1 MNGPIPLALYMKQC
15 LTSATHG
22 YYTTN
27 PRDPFGPVG
36 DFVTSPELTQL
47 FGEMLALWIL
57 TEWLGQGRVRSGV
70 VLMELGP
77 GKGTL
82 MADVLR
88 TLRAFPDMQRA
99 VSRVVLVEASP
110 RLREVQRNL
119 LCGDCGTAASG
130 GQENEAK
137 VWEELENGWKAWA
150 KGEFGGIEIQWYEDW
165 DLVPKGMWRV

>member
-36 DFVTSPELTQL
+36 DFITSPELTQL
-47 FGEMLALWIL
+47 FGEMLALWVL
-57 TEWLGQGRVRSGV
+57 TEWLGQGRVQSGV

-88 TLRAFPDMQRA
+88 TLNSFPDMQRA
-99 VSRVVLVEASP
+99 VGKVVLVEASP

-119 LCGDCGTAASG
+119 LCGHTPAG
-130 GQENEAK
+130 GQEN
-137 VWEELENGWKAWA
+137 VCEELENGWKARA
-150 KGEFGGIEIQWYEDW
+150 KEELGGVEIQWYEDW
-165 DLVPKGMWRV
+165 DLVPKGTWRVRPT

>member
-22 YYTTN
+22 YYTTT
-27 PRDPFGPVG
+27 PRDPFGPMG
-36 DFVTSPELTQL
+36 DFITSPELTQL

-57 TEWLGQGRVRSGV
+57 TEWLGQGRVQSGV

-88 TLRAFPDMQRA
+88 TLRSFPDMQRA
-99 VSRVVLVEASP
+99 VSKVVLVEASP
-110 RLREVQRNL
+110 RLREAQRDL
-119 LCGDCGTAASG
+119 LCGNCDNTVVG
-130 GQENEAK
+130 
-137 VWEELENGWKAWA
+137 EELENGWKARA
-150 KGEFGGIEIQWYEDW
+150 KEELGGMEIQWYEDW
-165 DLVPKGMWRV
+165 DLVPRGTWRK

>member
-22 YYTTN
+22 YYTTT

-36 DFVTSPELTQL
+36 DFITSPELTQL

-57 TEWLGQGRVRSGV
+57 IEWLGQGRVQSGV

-88 TLRAFPDMQRA
+88 TLKSFPDMQRA
-99 VSRVVLVEASP
+99 VSKVVLVEASP
-110 RLREVQRNL
+110 KLRETQRNL
-119 LCGDCGTAASG
+119 LCGNCRSAG
-130 GQENEAK
+130 GK
-137 VWEELENGWKAWA
+137 GGWEDLENGWKAQA
-150 KGEFGGIEIQWYEDW
+150 KEELGGVEIQWYEDW
-165 DLVPKGMWRV
+165 DLVPRGTWRMPTT